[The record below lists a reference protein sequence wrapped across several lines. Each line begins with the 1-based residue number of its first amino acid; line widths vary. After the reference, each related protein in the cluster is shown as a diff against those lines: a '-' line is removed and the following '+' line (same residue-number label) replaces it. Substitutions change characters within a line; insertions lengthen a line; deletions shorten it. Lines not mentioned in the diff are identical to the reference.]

1 MSNIIKHENIKKSN
15 KKKFIVFLFGG
26 LSNTV
31 ITYILYYL
39 FINFFSYKI
48 SYTLAYLIGI
58 LYSYL
63 FNSIIVFKSTIS
75 LFKFLKYPSIYIIQ
89 YLLSITIIYVSIEFF
104 YINKNYAPIISI
116 ILLIPVSFML
126 NKLYLNKK

>member
-31 ITYILYYL
+31 ITYVLYYL

-48 SYTLAYLIGI
+48 SYTSAYLIGI